1 MSRPIRCGKAPLGTD
16 PAVSATVTSIRVQAN
31 GLQPGSR
38 ALESSRRFERL
49 LTDLVSAL
57 TRASADELDRCIRH
71 GLGRLASQAGVE
83 RGSFA
88 RLSRSGDLPTVTHS
102 FGRAR
107 DRSSPSVHALQGGVR
122 PITSREGLRC

>member
-1 MSRPIRCGKAPLGTD
+1 MELVGENLSPDATPSWDKNELQDDGVATIRCGKAPLGTD

-57 TRASADELDRCIRH
+57 TRASADELHRCIRH
-71 GLGRLASQAGVE
+71 GLGRLASQAG
-83 RGSFA
+83 A
-88 RLSRSGDLPTVTHS
+88 RLVRAHS
-102 FGRAR
+102 AKLLSFE
-107 DRSSPSVHALQGGVR
+107 
-122 PITSREGLRC
+122 TY